1 MRRMKL
7 TYFALLT
14 GIKKVAYDEYRE
26 SIGKINMKKLLTT
39 LSTSAVVGAT
49 FLGLAL
55 PASAQTID
63 PCAGIGQFQG
73 LCSLDA
79 TKLGPIIG
87 AIVTFLLIAVA
98 IIALFFLI
106 YGGLRW
112 VTSGGD
118 KGKVDDARK
127 TVIAAIVG
135 LVIAF
140 LSFFILQ
147 VVLSFFG
154 LSLNQLTLPTLPV

>member
-1 MRRMKL
+1 MP
-7 TYFALLT
+7 YFDLLT
-14 GIKKVAYDEYRE
+14 TIKNLAYDGYRE
-26 SIGKINMKKLLTT
+26 NKNMKKILTT
-39 LSTSAVVGAT
+39 ATTSALSGAA
-49 FLGLAL
+49 FLSFAL
-55 PASAQTID
+55 PAFAGGSVN
-63 PCAGIGQFQG
+63 PCQNVGQFSNLCNLQG
-73 LCSLDA
+73 D
-79 TKLGPIIG
+79 KLGSIIG
-87 AIVTFLLIAVA
+87 AIVTFLLIIIAV
-98 IIALFFLI
+98 IALFFLI

-140 LSFFILQ
+140 LSFFILN

-154 LSLNQLTLPTLPV
+154 LSLNSLQLPTLF

>member
-1 MRRMKL
+1 MM
-7 TYFALLT
+7 
-14 GIKKVAYDEYRE
+14 DSRE
-26 SIGKINMKKLLTT
+26 NKFMKKLLTSSAIT
-39 LSTSAVVGAT
+39 GAAFLS
-49 FLGLAL
+49 FAL
-55 PASAQTID
+55 PAFAQGSVN
-63 PCAGIGQFQG
+63 PCQNVGQFSNLCNLQG
-73 LCSLDA
+73 D
-79 TKLGPIIG
+79 KLGSIIG
-87 AIVTFLLIAVA
+87 AIVTFLLILIAVV
-98 IIALFFLI
+98 ALFFLI

-140 LSFFILQ
+140 LSFFILN

-154 LSLNQLTLPTLPV
+154 LSLNSLQLPTLF

>member
-1 MRRMKL
+1 MK
-7 TYFALLT
+7 
-14 GIKKVAYDEYRE
+14 R
-26 SIGKINMKKLLTT
+26 LLTT
-39 LSTSAVVGAT
+39 LTTSAAAGAA
-49 FLGLAL
+49 FLGTAL
-55 PASAQTID
+55 PAFAQATVN
-63 PCAGIGQFQG
+63 PCDGIQSGFNN
-73 LCSLDA
+73 LCNL
-79 TKLGPIIG
+79 KGENLGGIIG
-87 AIVTFLLIAVA
+87 AIVTFLLILIA

-118 KGKVDDARK
+118 KGKVDEARK

-140 LSFFILQ
+140 LSFFILN

-154 LSLNQLTLPTLPV
+154 LSLGNLQLPTIPGL

>member
-1 MRRMKL
+1 M
-7 TYFALLT
+7 
-14 GIKKVAYDEYRE
+14 IIE
-26 SIGKINMKKLLTT
+26 KINNMKKLLTAAT
-39 LSTSAVVGAT
+39 TSAVSGAA
-49 FLGLAL
+49 FLSFAL
-55 PASAQTID
+55 PAFAGGSVN
-63 PCAGIGQFQG
+63 PCQNVGQFSNLCNLQG
-73 LCSLDA
+73 D
-79 TKLGPIIG
+79 KLGSIIG
-87 AIVTFLLIAVA
+87 AIVTFLLIIIAV
-98 IIALFFLI
+98 IALFFLI

-140 LSFFILQ
+140 LSFFILN

-154 LSLNQLTLPTLPV
+154 LSLNSLQLPTLF

>member
-1 MRRMKL
+1 
-7 TYFALLT
+7 
-14 GIKKVAYDEYRE
+14 
-26 SIGKINMKKLLTT
+26 MKKLLTT
-39 LSTSAVVGAT
+39 TTTIAAAGAAY
-49 FLGLAL
+49 LGLAL
-55 PASAQTID
+55 PVFAQGTVD
-63 PCAGIGQFQG
+63 PCANIQTFAN
-73 LCSLDA
+73 LCALDA

-118 KGKVDDARK
+118 KGKVDEARK

-140 LSFFILQ
+140 LAFFILQ
-147 VVLSFFG
+147 VVLGFFG

>member
-1 MRRMKL
+1 MMI
-7 TYFALLT
+7 T
-14 GIKKVAYDEYRE
+14 E
-26 SIGKINMKKLLTT
+26 KINMKKLLTT
-39 LSTSAVVGAT
+39 ITTTAGTGAA

-55 PASAQTID
+55 PAFAQSLN
-63 PCAGIGQFQG
+63 PCTGIQSGFSN
-73 LCSLDA
+73 LCNLDGNQ
-79 TKLGPIIG
+79 LGPIIG
-87 AIVTFLLIAVA
+87 AVVTFLLIIVA

-118 KGKVDDARK
+118 KGKVDEARK

-140 LSFFILQ
+140 LAFFILS
-147 VVLSFFG
+147 VVLGFFG
-154 LSLNQLTLPTLPV
+154 LSLNNLTLPKLPGAA